1 MTSIAMLDRSLG
13 DLRREITD
21 LQQIDISHDY
31 DMNKLCSIIN
41 ISRDS
46 LREMENFQQQLLNQL
61 QQFEMSLADINQIL
75 RTNIV
80 QKIQLENQQQQSGIS
95 LFFSMSFISKAAEIE
110 KLANDELEQQAI
122 ETKAKQQEIE
132 RNRAAELERRVK
144 LEEERQRL
152 KVCPPSK
159 HVHCI

>member
-21 LQQIDISHDY
+21 LQQTDISHDY

-41 ISRDS
+41 TSRDS

-80 QKIQLENQQQQSGIS
+80 QKIQLENQQQQIRYFSF
-95 LFFSMSFISKAAEIE
+95 LFEVIHI
-110 KLANDELEQQAI
+110 Q
-122 ETKAKQQEIE
+122 
-132 RNRAAELERRVK
+132 
-144 LEEERQRL
+144 
-152 KVCPPSK
+152 
-159 HVHCI
+159 

>member
-1 MTSIAMLDRSLG
+1 MTSIAMLDRSLD

-21 LQQIDISHDY
+21 LQQTNISHDY

-80 QKIQLENQQQQSGIS
+80 QRIQLENQQQQSGIS
-95 LFFSMSFISKAAEIE
+95 LFFLKSFISNRITYSKVMI
-110 KLANDELEQQAI
+110 LRFEL
-122 ETKAKQQEIE
+122 
-132 RNRAAELERRVK
+132 N
-144 LEEERQRL
+144 
-152 KVCPPSK
+152 
-159 HVHCI
+159 